1 MLWLVITI
9 FIVALAIGGYFL
21 YKRYAG
27 DKIKPVVVGDTI
39 VITDEGS
46 KIETYVEFPMGRCM
60 GEGND
65 HDYCGTITSDTEVS
79 YVYDPVGGSVS
90 DSGALQTTYDPV
102 TRECSDGTADCVF
115 TEKFDDE
122 RKLTGI
128 TNEKGEDFIQKFIDD
143 VWSDKLEMNKVV
155 SDFNGRETTVKD
167 QLKNMIEFNRDTGE
181 MFFNRDGMRVKIIPG
196 NMQFESQLRGD
207 QDIKEIRVSVGMMI
221 MYIIFYYYGN
231 DLPKPTIKLDLK
243 SEKTLGQL
251 YLDMM
256 KAKQSQP

>member
-27 DKIKPVVVGDTI
+27 DNTKPVVAGDTI

-46 KIETYVEFPMGRCM
+46 KIEKYIEFPMGRCNG
-60 GEGND
+60 GEND
-65 HDYCGTITSDTEVS
+65 PEYCDTMDENTEVS
-79 YVYDPVGGSVS
+79 YVYDPVGGSVN

-102 TRECSDGTADCVF
+102 TRVCSDGTSDCVF
-115 TEKFDDE
+115 TEKFDEE
-122 RKLTGI
+122 RKLISI
-128 TNEKGEDFIQKFIDD
+128 TNDKGEDFIQKFIDD

-155 SDFNGRETTVKD
+155 SDFNGGETTVKD
-167 QLKNMIEFNRDTGE
+167 QFKNMIEFNRDTGE

-196 NMQFESQLRGD
+196 NMQFESQLSGK
-207 QDIKEIRVSVGMMI
+207 QDIKELRVSVGMMI

-243 SEKTLGQL
+243 SEKTLGEL
-251 YLDMM
+251 YLEL
-256 KAKQSQP
+256 KAKQPQP